1 MLSTKLILENIGQ
14 SVVDQ
19 LKNDIKTKS
28 LVIGHSDPPNAS
40 GALYDS
46 IRYEATED
54 SLKVYAKDYIYYLVH
69 GRGETKKGQGGIL
82 KPIIR
87 KWIDDKGIQPPTTY
101 VAKWRLKSGQLMTRD
116 IKYKSEAIAKDSLAY
131 MITRSIH
138 AKGTLI
144 YQQGGSDLLSSIL
157 TESFIQNVKDEL
169 IFNTVNAIKS
179 EILAIA

>member
-54 SLKVYAKDYIYYLVH
+54 SLKVYALDYIYYLVH
-69 GRGETKKGQGGIL
+69 GRKAGKK
-82 KPIIR
+82 PPRAVIR
-87 KWIDDKGIQPPTTY
+87 KWIDDKGILPQADANGRTI
-101 VAKWRLKSGQLMTRD
+101 S
-116 IKYKSEAIAKDSLAY
+116 KDSLAFL
-131 MITRSIH
+131 IQRKIGD
-138 AKGTLI
+138 KGTLI
-144 YQQGGSDLLSSIL
+144 AQQGGSDLLSSIL

>member
-14 SVVDQ
+14 SVVDT

-28 LVIGHSDPPNAS
+28 LVAGFPPPNAS

-54 SLKVYAKDYIYYLVH
+54 SLKVYALDYIYYLVH
-69 GRGETKKGQGGIL
+69 GRKAGKK
-82 KPIIR
+82 PPRAVIR
-87 KWIDDKGIQPPTTY
+87 KWIDDKGILPQ
-101 VAKWRLKSGQLMTRD
+101 ADASGRT
-116 IKYKSEAIAKDSLAY
+116 ISKDSLAFL
-131 MITRSIH
+131 IQRKIGD
-138 AKGTLI
+138 KGTLI
-144 YQQGGSDLLSSIL
+144 AQQGGSDLLSSIL

>member
-14 SVVDQ
+14 SVVDT

-28 LVIGHSDPPNAS
+28 LVAGFPPPNAS

-54 SLKVYAKDYIYYLVH
+54 SLKVYALDYIYYLVH
-69 GRGETKKGQGGIL
+69 GRKAGKKPPRAVIH
-82 KPIIR
+82 
-87 KWIDDKGIQPPTTY
+87 KWIDDKGILPQ
-101 VAKWRLKSGQLMTRD
+101 ADASGRT
-116 IKYKSEAIAKDSLAY
+116 ISKESLAFL
-131 MITRSIH
+131 IQRKIGD
-138 AKGTLI
+138 KGTLI
-144 YQQGGSDLLSSIL
+144 AQQGGSDLLSSIL

>member
-28 LVIGHSDPPNAS
+28 LVAGFPPPNAS

-54 SLKVYAKDYIYYLVH
+54 SLKVYALDYIYYLVH
-69 GRGETKKGQGGIL
+69 GRKAGKK
-82 KPIIR
+82 PPRAVIR
-87 KWIDDKGIQPPTTY
+87 KWIDDKGILPQ
-101 VAKWRLKSGQLMTRD
+101 ADASGRT
-116 IKYKSEAIAKDSLAY
+116 ISKESLAFL
-131 MITRSIH
+131 IQRKIGD
-138 AKGTLI
+138 KGTLI